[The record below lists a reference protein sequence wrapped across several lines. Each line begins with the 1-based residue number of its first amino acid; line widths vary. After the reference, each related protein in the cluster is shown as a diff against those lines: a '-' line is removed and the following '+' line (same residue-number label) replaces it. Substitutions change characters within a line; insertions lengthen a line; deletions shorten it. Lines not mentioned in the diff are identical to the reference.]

1 MHILIAPNAFKNS
14 MTAQDAAEAIRQG
27 FDQSSLNCTTECFPI
42 ADGGDGT
49 AELII
54 SKLKGIVIPVKVN
67 DPLGRTIDASFGLI
81 DNGLA
86 AVIEMADASG
96 LRLLKQDEL
105 NPMHATSYGT
115 GQMIKKALDLGVTKI
130 IIAMGGSATV
140 DGGTGLLTALGIKF
154 MASDKLVLKNLP
166 EDLYQMKYIDVTGLD
181 PRIANCEIIVLCD
194 VDNKLLGNTGAAA
207 VFGPQKGASA
217 ADVIL
222 LDKGLSTLSEI
233 TLKELGRNMA
243 AIKYGGAAG
252 GASAGVYAYLNA
264 KLVNGIDY
272 FLDITGFDNSLQNAN
287 FVITGEG
294 SIDEQT
300 LQGKGPY
307 GVANRAKMRSIP
319 VIGLA
324 GKIPLEPNEKLNKY
338 FNVLLAIGNQ
348 PIDIFTALCQ
358 TKQNLTRLS
367 RQIAELIKISNS
379 FLSSLR

>member
-14 MTAQDAAEAIRQG
+14 MTAQAAAEAIREG
-27 FDQSSLNCTTECFPI
+27 LDQSSLNCTTECFPI

-54 SKLKGIVIPVKVN
+54 SKLKGTVIPVKVN
-67 DPLGRTIDASFGLI
+67 DPLGRSIDASFGLI
-81 DNGLA
+81 DNGLT

-130 IIAMGGSATV
+130 VIAMGGSATV
-140 DGGTGLLTALGIKF
+140 DGGTGLLTALGTKF
-154 MASDKLVLKNLP
+154 MGSDKIVLKNLT

-194 VDNKLLGNTGAAA
+194 VDNKLLGDTGAAA

-222 LDKGLSTLSEI
+222 LDKGLRTLSEI

-300 LQGKGPY
+300 LHGKGPY

-324 GKIPLEPNEKLNKY
+324 GKIPLEPNEKLSKY
-338 FNVLLAIGNQ
+338 FNVLLAIGNK
-348 PIDIFTALCQ
+348 PIDISTALCQ

-367 RQIAELIKISNS
+367 TQICELIKIA
-379 FLSSLR
+379 SL

>member
-14 MTAQDAAEAIRQG
+14 VTAQAAAEAIHEG

-54 SKLKGIVIPVKVN
+54 SKLKGTIIPVKVN

-81 DNGLA
+81 DNRLT

-130 IIAMGGSATV
+130 VIAMGGSATV
-140 DGGTGLLTALGIKF
+140 DGGTGLLTALGTKF
-154 MASDKLVLKNLP
+154 MGSDKTVLKNLP
-166 EDLYQMKYIDVTGLD
+166 EDLYQMKYIDVTDLD

-194 VDNKLLGNTGAAA
+194 VDNTLLGDTGAAA

-324 GKIPLEPNEKLNKY
+324 GKIPLEPNEKLSKY
-338 FNVLLAIGNQ
+338 FNVLLAIGNK
-348 PIDIFTALCQ
+348 PIDISTALCQ

-367 RQIAELIKISNS
+367 RQIGELIKIA
-379 FLSSLR
+379 SL

>member
-1 MHILIAPNAFKNS
+1 
-14 MTAQDAAEAIRQG
+14 
-27 FDQSSLNCTTECFPI
+27 
-42 ADGGDGT
+42 
-49 AELII
+49 
-54 SKLKGIVIPVKVN
+54 VKVN

-81 DNGLA
+81 DNGLT

-130 IIAMGGSATV
+130 VIAMGGSATV
-140 DGGTGLLTALGIKF
+140 DGGTGLLTALGTKF
-154 MASDKLVLKNLP
+154 MGSDKIVLKNLP

-194 VDNKLLGNTGAAA
+194 VDNTLLGNTGAAA

-272 FLDITGFDNSLQNAN
+272 FLDIIGFDNSLQNAN

-324 GKIPLEPNEKLNKY
+324 GKIPLEPNEKLSKY
-338 FNVLLAIGNQ
+338 FNVLLAIGNK
-348 PIDIFTALCQ
+348 PIDISTALCQ

-367 RQIAELIKISNS
+367 RQIGELIKIA
-379 FLSSLR
+379 SL

>member
-81 DNGLA
+81 DNGLT

-115 GQMIKKALDLGVTKI
+115 GQMIKKALDLGITKI
-130 IIAMGGSATV
+130 VIAMGGSATV

-154 MASDKLVLKNLP
+154 IGGDKLVLKNLP

-217 ADVIL
+217 SDVIL

-272 FLDITGFDNSLQNAN
+272 FLDITGFDNSLQDAN

-338 FNVLLAIGNQ
+338 FNVLLAIGNK
-348 PIDIFTALCQ
+348 PIDISTALCQ

-367 RQIAELIKISNS
+367 RQIGELIEIC
-379 FLSSLR
+379 SS